1 MTAQH
6 YQQKPGVHV
15 RQIDDQAFLADPDT
29 DVLFHL
35 NPVGTAVWRLL
46 EQPTTAKDIVN
57 LLVEAFPDAGR
68 EQITSDVSSLLDQL
82 SHNGLTSVT
91 GIT

>member
-46 EQPTTAKDIVN
+46 EQPTPAEDIIS
-57 LLVEAFPDAGR
+57 LLVDAFPDAGR
-68 EQITSDVSSLLDQL
+68 EQITGDVSALLDQL
-82 SHNGLTSVT
+82 SDNGLAFIIDAT
-91 GIT
+91 